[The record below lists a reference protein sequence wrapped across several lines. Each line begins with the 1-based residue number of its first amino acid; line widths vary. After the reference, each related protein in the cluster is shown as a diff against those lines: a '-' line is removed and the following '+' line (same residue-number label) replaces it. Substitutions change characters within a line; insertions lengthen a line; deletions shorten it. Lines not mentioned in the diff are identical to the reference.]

1 MTLLKQI
8 TQGRQKYV
16 SKIGIDFYNSDTW
29 VFGHEQGGRKQ
40 ILDGYAVIDSKNF
53 LL

>member
-29 VFGHEQGGRKQ
+29 VYDRDTVK
-40 ILDGYAVIDSKNF
+40 S
-53 LL
+53 